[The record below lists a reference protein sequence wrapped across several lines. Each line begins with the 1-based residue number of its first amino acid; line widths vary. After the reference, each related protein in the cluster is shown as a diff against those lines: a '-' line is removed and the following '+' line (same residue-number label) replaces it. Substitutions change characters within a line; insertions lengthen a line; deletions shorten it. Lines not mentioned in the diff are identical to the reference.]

1 MSEEIGVEVAV
12 LSEKL
17 QMCSTSNSDP
27 LDKVSNTRCVFES
40 KKNLETRS
48 KMQTNN
54 VKPVNILERIIFIID
69 ATTEPNSTQFELG
82 RGDKFPPLFMIKRV
96 VEIFINAKSM
106 INPNHEYTLMIL
118 CGNDVRW
125 IRKFTNNT
133 TDFLVYVDNI
143 EDAYNNCSVFDLGK
157 LFSEIEEIVAKKEA
171 SFVTRAIMIYC
182 RSQAIPKFTSPQS
195 NFDNLMKRQR
205 FFLDILY
212 IHEHPSDDNKCD
224 IIYSALNALDVKS
237 CAYIF
242 EVGRNATRLHDHMV
256 KLVAHPLQRPL
267 QKDAH
272 YSLPAHLASLQK
284 EVHTNV

>member
-1 MSEEIGVEVAV
+1 MSEEIGEEVAV

-17 QMCSTSNSDP
+17 QMCSTSNSDA
-27 LDKVSNTRCVFES
+27 LEKIKNTRSVFEG
-40 KKNLETRS
+40 KNNLEIRS

-54 VKPVNILERIIFIID
+54 VKPVNVLERIIFIID
-69 ATTEPNSTQFELG
+69 ATIEPNATQFELG

-106 INPNHEYTLMIL
+106 INPNHEYALMIL

-125 IRKFTNNT
+125 IKKFTNNT
-133 TDFLVYVDNI
+133 TDFLAYVDDI
-143 EDAYNNCSVFDLGK
+143 EDAYNNCNVFELGK
-157 LFSEIEEIVAKKEA
+157 LFSEIEEVVVKKEP
-171 SFVTRAIMIYC
+171 SFVTRALMIYC
-182 RSQAIPKFTSPQS
+182 RSHAIPKFSS
-195 NFDNLMKRQR
+195 RINFENLMKRQR

-212 IHEHPSDDNKCD
+212 IHEHPSEDNECD
-224 IIYSALNALDVKS
+224 RIYSALNALDVKS

-272 YSLPAHLASLQK
+272 YSLQAHLASLQK